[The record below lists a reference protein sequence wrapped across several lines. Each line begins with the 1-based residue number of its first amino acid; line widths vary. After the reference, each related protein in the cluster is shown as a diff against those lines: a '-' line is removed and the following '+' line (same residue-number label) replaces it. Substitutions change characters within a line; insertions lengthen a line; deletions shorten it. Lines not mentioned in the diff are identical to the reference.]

1 MNPIRA
7 HSLDAITRAVSRHY
21 LRPLTLAPD
30 PANCDRWTVC
40 IEHREIQP
48 KTEIIHREGIYTFQD
63 APQNPKP

>member
-40 IEHREIQP
+40 IENRTEQP
-48 KTEIIHREGIYTFQD
+48 KTEVIHTGGIYTFQD
-63 APQNPKP
+63 APQKPTH